1 MDQKFRY
8 IPSGDSAFIIKAGDD
23 ISPGTSQLV
32 RKLLIRIENEQ
43 IPGITDYIPS
53 YNELMVCYNPLV
65 TGFSE
70 LSARLRSLETG
81 LDNLELPESSV
92 IHVPVLYG
100 GDAGPDLAEVAQ
112 IHHLSLQEV
121 IDIHSSP
128 EYLVYMLGFMPG
140 FCYLGGMDDAI
151 ATPRKATPRVNI
163 PAGSVGIAGSQ
174 TGIYPI
180 DSPGGWQL
188 IGKTP
193 VRLFDPDREP
203 VFLFRPGDRL
213 RFIPVNEEKFH
224 TISIEVAQGKFDRN
238 KYKIS

>member
-1 MDQKFRY
+1 
-8 IPSGDSAFIIKAGDD
+8 
-23 ISPGTSQLV
+23 
-32 RKLLIRIENEQ
+32 
-43 IPGITDYIPS
+43 
-53 YNELMVCYNPLV
+53 MVCYNPLV